1 MDLIGVSL
9 PREHVND
16 TKIKG
21 FPRVRV
27 KHGPLTKS
35 QPILWR
41 TRYKSYMFLKEDTNE
56 LTTLLYIYENRLTS
70 S

>member
-1 MDLIGVSL
+1 MDLIGVSR

-27 KHGPLTKS
+27 KHGVLTIS
-35 QPILWR
+35 QHPFTSAR
-41 TRYKSYMFLKEDTNE
+41 ATSHMYVFSKEDTNE
-56 LTTLLYIYENRLTS
+56 FSTIYL
-70 S
+70 